1 VDLEYLDGQQARFT
15 WETGLQIKKMEWV
28 NCLLE
33 METNTLVNL
42 YRIEDKATDIISG
55 KMVGD
60 LKVGGIKTSNTD
72 LESTLVL
79 NSQI

>member
-42 YRIEDKATDIISG
+42 YRIEDKATDIING

-60 LKVGGIKTSNTD
+60 LKVGGMKTSNTD

>member
-1 VDLEYLDGQQARFT
+1 
-15 WETGLQIKKMEWV
+15 MEWV

-42 YRIEDKATDIISG
+42 YRIEDKATDIING

-60 LKVGGIKTSNTD
+60 LKVGGMKTSNTD